1 MSGAK
6 LPCPVLFQRTVAC
19 TSMSEAHREA
29 AGGQKTD
36 STRQTDNGE
45 EKTGHGP
52 CHLTEAASLAAVSPG
67 SWAPPTTSEA
77 SAGCNIKCQ
86 QGIRHGAGC
95 HIQDTSQERSVQV
108 REPGWPRNV
117 SCTIQ
122 EHPAGQTSLYRRR
135 LVRKCWLTQ
144 G

>member
-1 MSGAK
+1 
-6 LPCPVLFQRTVAC
+6 
-19 TSMSEAHREA
+19 MSEAHREA

-108 REPGWPRNV
+108 RESGWPRNV
-117 SCTIQ
+117 SRTNPGASRRTDISVQ
-122 EHPAGQTSLYRRR
+122 EATGEKMLADTGVTCVYRMLYTSLNGI
-135 LVRKCWLTQ
+135 LP
-144 G
+144 